1 MNKTQITLVL
11 SAILTL
17 SVSGSSVAAG
27 DTNDTATT
35 VTVQAAPPEFKP
47 KATVKKPDV
56 KKRLSAV
63 ELKNLLHK
71 VGFRGKD
78 LVEAWGT
85 AMKESTGRPF
95 AHNRNSNTGDNSYG
109 LFQINMIG
117 SLGPARLKQFDLEN
131 NKDLFDPY
139 TNAKIAFEM
148 SNGGKDWSAWHGLTE
163 NTKSWMKKFPH

>member
-1 MNKTQITLVL
+1 MNKTQITLAL
-11 SAILTL
+11 SAVLVL
-17 SVSGSSVAAG
+17 SVSGSSMASG
-27 DTNDTATT
+27 DTSDTASLA
-35 VTVQAAPPEFKP
+35 TVQTAPPEFKP
-47 KATVKKPDV
+47 NTTAKKPDA
-56 KKRLSAV
+56 KKRLSAA
-63 ELKNLLHK
+63 ELKGLLHK

-78 LVEAWGT
+78 LIEAWGT

-117 SLGPARLKQFDLEN
+117 SLGPARLKQFDLDS

-148 SNGGKDWSAWHGLTE
+148 SDGGKDWSAWHGITE
-163 NTKSWMKKFPH
+163 TTRSWMNKFPH